1 MYEIVRNTKNVFEYK
16 NIYIRFK
23 ELQVV
28 TINNLID
35 VSSSFELF

>member
-1 MYEIVRNTKNVFEYK
+1 MAEIARTTKNVSEYK

-35 VSSSFELF
+35 ASLSF